1 MPKNHPYVDG
11 LWNPFMVKLWMVYH
25 CFTNITS
32 MNKTYTPMN
41 SLHAAFECYVWMFI
55 QFQVSALVTRS
66 WYLADSCWFLTKRLQ
81 RRLFRLLQ
89 SCLWLESCSQMI
101 AQIVAGWW
109 YTYPSEKYES
119 QLGWL
124 FPIYGKSSNS
134 CSKPPTRLSSLV
146 EPPRFSPFPQGPGP
160 CRVTFTP
167 SGLLPMILRPA
178 GTLRKAWHLLWDAAE
193 RPAGDGRCSDAKRVS
208 GVTGQCSE
216 MEITWINHINYI

>member
-124 FPIYGKSSNS
+124 FPTYGKIKMFQTTNQWCSTNLRNLWLLLNLSNTEMIFYYFWAMIYS
-134 CSKPPTRLSSLV
+134 MRHV
-146 EPPRFSPFPQGPGP
+146 QSPW
-160 CRVTFTP
+160 
-167 SGLLPMILRPA
+167 L
-178 GTLRKAWHLLWDAAE
+178 
-193 RPAGDGRCSDAKRVS
+193 
-208 GVTGQCSE
+208 
-216 MEITWINHINYI
+216 